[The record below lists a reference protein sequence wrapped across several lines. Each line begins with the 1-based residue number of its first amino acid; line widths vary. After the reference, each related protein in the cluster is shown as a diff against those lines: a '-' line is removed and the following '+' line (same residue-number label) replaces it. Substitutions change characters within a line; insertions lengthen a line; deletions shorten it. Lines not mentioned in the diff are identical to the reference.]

1 MKDNEIIIK
10 KEVNSGLAYAIIFA
24 IALILAFSMINY
36 IRAKVE
42 DISNGYVISENS

>member
-1 MKDNEIIIK
+1 MKDNDLIIK

-24 IALILAFSMINY
+24 VALILVFSMINY
-36 IRAKVE
+36 IKAKSE